1 MCVQE
6 EEEEEPREGKE
17 GIREQQRL
25 KNWDKSL
32 VREREN
38 SCGVYC
44 LSWRAV
50 KRRIRRR
57 RRS

>member
-6 EEEEEPREGKE
+6 EEELREGKE
-17 GIREQQRL
+17 GMRERKRL

-38 SCGVYC
+38 SRGVYC

-57 RRS
+57 RS